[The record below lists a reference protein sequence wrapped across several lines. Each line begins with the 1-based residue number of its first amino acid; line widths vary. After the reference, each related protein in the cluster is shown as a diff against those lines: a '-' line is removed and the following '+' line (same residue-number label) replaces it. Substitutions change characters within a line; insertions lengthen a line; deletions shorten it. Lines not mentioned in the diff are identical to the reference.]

1 MRSPRSAQFLTLGTP
16 PIARQASEDASH
28 TSTKMLR
35 MEGKQREVMISL
47 CVSLFPP
54 LLSFILVSVLI
65 RVANG
70 AQLPDLQLS
79 RDIMFGMPESVRE
92 LLVSLRD
99 HCQFD
104 LSSGFGRGTTTLPT
118 VSAEWRPFGLQLLI
132 IPA

>member
-1 MRSPRSAQFLTLGTP
+1 
-16 PIARQASEDASH
+16 
-28 TSTKMLR
+28 

-92 LLVSLRD
+92 LLVSPRPP
-99 HCQFD
+99 
-104 LSSGFGRGTTTLPT
+104 LSARF
-118 VSAEWRPFGLQLLI
+118 VQLSCI
-132 IPA
+132 VFVPIYP